1 MSDTPKP
8 RDAVIVSA
16 ARTPVGNFGGVYREF
31 DALSLGAE
39 ASRAAV
45 ERSGLGL
52 DAIDEIVFGS
62 GGQPIEFACIARQIG
77 LKLGVPLSVPAYA
90 VQRNCA
96 SGAQSI
102 ANAVQSIAVGDGD
115 VYLVG
120 GTENMSMA
128 PYYIPAEASRW
139 GARLRHR
146 QLLDANWIG
155 LTDYHTGILMGETAE
170 IIAEKYGITRE
181 MQDTYALE
189 SHNKAFRAQRM
200 GKFADEMIAVQVPK
214 KHGEPETVAKD
225 EGPQAGLSVQKLS
238 LYPAV
243 FRKGGSV
250 TPGNS
255 CPMSDAGC
263 VLVVA
268 SSEKA
273 HALGLKPLARI
284 RSYGFAGCDPHTMG
298 LGPTVSTPIALKK
311 AGLAM
316 SDIDLVEFNEAFA
329 AQYLACEKI
338 MELDR
343 SKVNVNGGA
352 IALGHPIG
360 ATGSRLVTTLVY
372 ELRRQGKRFGLATM
386 CVGGGQGASLIVEN
400 MEATA

>member
-1 MSDTPKP
+1 MSDALKP
-8 RDAVIVSA
+8 RDTVILSAV
-16 ARTPVGNFGGVYREF
+16 RTPVGNFGGVYREY
-31 DALSLGAE
+31 DALSLGVE
-39 ASRAAV
+39 ASKAAI
-45 ERSGLGL
+45 ERSGVGP
-52 DAIDEIVFGS
+52 DAVDEVIIGS
-62 GGQPIEFACIARQIG
+62 GGQPIEFACIARQVG
-77 LKLGVPLSVPAYA
+77 LKLGLPLSVPAYA

-96 SGAQSI
+96 SGVQSI
-102 ANAVQSIAVGDGD
+102 ANAVHGIAVGDGD

-155 LTDYHTGILMGETAE
+155 LTDYYTGTLMGETAE
-170 IIAEKYGITRE
+170 IVADKYGITRE
-181 MQDTYALE
+181 MQDSFALE

-200 GKFADEMIAVQVPK
+200 GKFADEMLTVQVPK

-263 VLVVA
+263 ALVVA
-268 SSEKA
+268 SAEKA
-273 HALGLKPLARI
+273 NALGLKPLARI
-284 RSYGFAGCDPHTMG
+284 RAYGFAGCDPQTMG
-298 LGPTVSTPIALKK
+298 LGPTVSTPIALRK
-311 AGLAM
+311 AGLTM
-316 SDIDLVEFNEAFA
+316 DDIDLIEFNEAFA

-343 SKVNVNGGA
+343 ARVNVNGGA

-360 ATGSRLVTTLVY
+360 ATGSRLVTTLVH
-372 ELRRQGKRFGLATM
+372 ELRRQAKRFGLATM
-386 CVGGGQGASLIVEN
+386 CVGGGQGGSMIVEN
-400 MEATA
+400 MEAAA

>member
-1 MSDTPKP
+1 MSDDCKP
-8 RDAVIVSA
+8 RDAVILSA
-16 ARTPVGNFGGVYREF
+16 ARTPVGNFGGAYRDF
-31 DALSLGAE
+31 DALSLGVE

-45 ERSGLGL
+45 ERSGV
-52 DAIDEIVFGS
+52 DMDQIDEVIFGS
-62 GGQPIEFACIARQIG
+62 GGQPIEFACIARQIA
-77 LKLGVPLSVPAYA
+77 LKLGVPQGVPAFA

-96 SGAQSI
+96 SGVQAI
-102 ANAVQSIAVGDGD
+102 ANAVQAITVGDGD

-155 LTDYHTGILMGETAE
+155 LTDYYTGILMGETAE
-170 IIAEKYGITRE
+170 IVADKYGITRE
-181 MQDTYALE
+181 MQDAFALE

-200 GKFADEMIAVQVPK
+200 GKFTDEMVTVQVPK
-214 KHGEPETVAKD
+214 RHGEPETVAKD

-263 VLVVA
+263 ALVVTSA
-268 SSEKA
+268 EKA
-273 HALGLKPLARI
+273 QSLGLKPLARI
-284 RSYGFAGCDPHTMG
+284 RSYGFAGCDPKTMG
-298 LGPTVSTPIALKK
+298 LGPTVSTPIALKR
-311 AGLAM
+311 AGLSM
-316 SDIDLVEFNEAFA
+316 RDIDLVEFNEAFA

-343 SKVNVNGGA
+343 ANVNVNGGA

-360 ATGSRLVTTLVY
+360 ATGSRLVTTLVH
-372 ELRRQGKRFGLATM
+372 ELHRQKKRFGLATM
-386 CVGGGQGASLIVEN
+386 CVGGGQGGSLIVEN
-400 MEATA
+400 MEAAA

>member
-1 MSDTPKP
+1 MTDALRP
-8 RDAVIVSA
+8 RDTVILSA

-31 DALSLGAE
+31 DALSLAVE

-45 ERSGLGL
+45 ERSGVGL
-52 DAIDEIVFGS
+52 DALDEIVFGS

-96 SGAQSI
+96 SGVQSI
-102 ANAVQSIAVGDGD
+102 SNAVASIAVGDGD
-115 VYLVG
+115 IYLVG

-170 IIAEKYGITRE
+170 IVADQFGITRE
-181 MQDTYALE
+181 MQDAFALE

-200 GKFADEMIAVQVPK
+200 GKFAHEMITVQVPK

-243 FRKGGSV
+243 FRKGGTV

-263 VLVVA
+263 ALVIA
-268 SSEKA
+268 SAEKA
-273 HALGLKPLARI
+273 QALGLKPLARI
-284 RSYGFAGCDPHTMG
+284 RSYGFAGCDPRTMG
-298 LGPTVSTPIALKK
+298 LGPSVSTPIALKK
-311 AGLAM
+311 AGLTM
-316 SDIDLVEFNEAFA
+316 SQIDLIEFNEAFA

-386 CVGGGQGASLIVEN
+386 CVGGGQGGSVIVEN
-400 MEATA
+400 MEAAA

>member
-1 MSDTPKP
+1 VSDALNP
-8 RDAVIVSA
+8 RDAVILSA

-31 DALSLGAE
+31 DALSLGVE
-39 ASRAAV
+39 AAKAAV
-45 ERSGLGL
+45 ERSGIGL
-52 DAIDEIVFGS
+52 DAVDEIVFGS

-77 LKLGVPLSVPAYA
+77 LKLGAPLRVPAYA

-96 SGAQSI
+96 SGVQSI
-102 ANAVQSIAVGDGD
+102 SNAMQGIAVGDGD

-155 LTDYHTGILMGETAE
+155 LTDHFTGILMGETAE
-170 IIAEKYGITRE
+170 IVAEEYGITRE
-181 MQDTYALE
+181 MQDAFALE

-200 GKFADEMIAVQVPK
+200 GKFADEMITVQVPK
-214 KHGEPETVAKD
+214 RHGEPETVAKD

-238 LYPAV
+238 LYPTV
-243 FRKGGSV
+243 FRKDGTV

-263 VLVVA
+263 ALVVA
-268 SSEKA
+268 SAAKA
-273 HALGLKPLARI
+273 NELGLKPLARI

-311 AGLAM
+311 AGLTM
-316 SDIDLVEFNEAFA
+316 HDISLVEFNEAFA

-338 MELDR
+338 MELNR
-343 SKVNVNGGA
+343 EKVNVNGGA

-360 ATGSRLVTTLVY
+360 ATGSRLVTTLVH

-386 CVGGGQGASLIVEN
+386 CVGGGQGGSMIVEN
-400 MEATA
+400 LEATT